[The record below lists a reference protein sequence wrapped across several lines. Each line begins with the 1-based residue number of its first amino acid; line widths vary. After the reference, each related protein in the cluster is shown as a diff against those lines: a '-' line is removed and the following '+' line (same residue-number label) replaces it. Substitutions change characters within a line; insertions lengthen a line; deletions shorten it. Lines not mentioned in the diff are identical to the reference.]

1 MDVGGGVLVVLAS
14 VGGGASM
21 IGWLLGRESSMKDTE
36 EEDMGM
42 ETEVVVGRENRGE
55 VRK

>member
-1 MDVGGGVLVVLAS
+1 
-14 VGGGASM
+14 
-21 IGWLLGRESSMKDTE
+21 LGRESSMKDTE